1 VVRRNTRTVGADAE
15 HLASQFLSRQDLIPV
30 TRNFRCRLG
39 EIDLIMLDRDC
50 LVFIEVRY
58 RANNRFSRAGQT
70 VDIHKQRKL
79 IRTAALFLAKR
90 AKFANSPVRFDVVAI
105 DADEHGEKT
114 IEWIKDAF
122 RPADSSL

>member
-1 VVRRNTRTVGADAE
+1 VVRRDTRTVGADAE
-15 HLASQFLSRQDLIPV
+15 HLASQFLRRQDLIPV

-39 EIDLIMLDRDC
+39 EIDLIMLDKDC

-58 RANNRFSRAGQT
+58 RASNRFSRASQT

-90 AKFANSPVRFDVVAI
+90 AKFANSLVRFDVVAI

-114 IEWIKDAF
+114 IEWIKVLERRA
-122 RPADSSL
+122 

>member
-1 VVRRNTRTVGADAE
+1 VARNDTRAVGLEAE
-15 HLASQFLSRQDLIPV
+15 RLAGQFLTRQGLRPV
-30 TRNFRCRLG
+30 AQNFRCRLG
-39 EIDLIMLDRDC
+39 EIDLVMADQSH
-50 LVFIEVRY
+50 LVFVEVRF
-58 RANNRFSRAGQT
+58 RASNRFSRASLT

-90 AKFANSPVRFDVVAI
+90 QRYANSVVRFDVVAI
-105 DADEHGEKT
+105 DADAKGANT